1 MEQFSKL
8 NNDLNII
15 QTLSDEPNDTGAEGL
30 SPDELKAKFDE
41 AANIIKTWIN
51 ITHLAELALPTAAD
65 MIGFDDTDFDDIS
78 AVSVQEAIAA
88 LYESMR
94 DITQASVADG
104 AITSAKL
111 ANGSV
116 THTKLAANAVEA
128 GNIKDSEV
136 GTSKLASKAV
146 TTDKINDGAVGTA
159 QLGAGAVTADK
170 IPAGA
175 VTVEKIAGG
184 AVTAAKLAADAVE
197 TAKIKDGAVSAAKIA
212 NSAVTPEKTNVWV
225 ERTVQLP
232 EVSGTWTGAS
242 APYTTTVTVSNVTI
256 THVFV
261 EPALTSRAEYSEC
274 NVVCASESNGVL
286 TFTADKVPEN
296 TLLVKLLIWGVAT
309 A

>member
-8 NNDLNII
+8 NNDLNVI

-78 AVSVQEAIAA
+78 AVSVQEAFAA
-88 LYESMR
+88 LYASMR
-94 DITQASVADG
+94 DITQESVADG

-116 THTKLAANAVEA
+116 THAKMAANAVEA
-128 GNIKDSEV
+128 GNIKDGEV

-146 TTDKINDGAVGTA
+146 TTAKINDGAVGTA
-159 QLGAGAVTADK
+159 QLGDGVVTADK
-170 IPAGA
+170 ILAGA
-175 VTVEKIAGG
+175 VTDVKIAGG
-184 AVTAAKLAADAVE
+184 AVTAAKLAAAAVE
-197 TAKIKDGAVSAAKIA
+197 MAKIKDGAVSTAKIA

-225 ERTVQLP
+225 ERTVQL
-232 EVSGTWTGAS
+232 SGAWTGAS

-296 TLLVKLLIWGVAT
+296 TLHVKLLIWGVAT